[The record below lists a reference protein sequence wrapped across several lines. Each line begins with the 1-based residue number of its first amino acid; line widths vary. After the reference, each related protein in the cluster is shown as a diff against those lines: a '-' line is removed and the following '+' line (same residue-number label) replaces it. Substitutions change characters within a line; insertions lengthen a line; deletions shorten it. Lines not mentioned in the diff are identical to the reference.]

1 MNICIIGFGEIGKK
15 FYKAIKKKSSVKI
28 FIIDHGIKKKI
39 LKKKIYFFLKA

>member
-28 FIIDHGIKKKI
+28 FIIDHGIKKKNF
-39 LKKKIYFFLKA
+39 KKKKFIFF